1 MHILNGDS
9 HGVIVACYL
18 QLGMGS
24 SYMNGLDERE
34 QVAVYRAVFIRQVDT
49 CRFSPIDGGDMDL
62 AVFQDPA
69 GKGEPVRRI
78 MIAADNQDGKIQ
90 PVERTEEVI
99 QQMDR
104 FPGGNGLIVNVSSN
118 ENAVR
123 LFFPDDGK
131 DLPENIFLIFQK
143 GILV

>member
-1 MHILNGDS
+1 MSFL
-9 HGVIVACYL
+9 
-18 QLGMGS
+18 
-24 SYMNGLDERE
+24 
-34 QVAVYRAVFIRQVDT
+34 
-49 CRFSPIDGGDMDL
+49 PGGDMDL
-62 AVFQDPA
+62 AVFQDPV
-69 GKGEPVRRI
+69 GKGEPIRRI
-78 MIAADNQDGKIQ
+78 MIAAYNQDGKIQ

-104 FPGGNGLIVNVSSN
+104 FPGGNVLIVNVSGN
-118 ENAVR
+118 ENAVW